1 MEEARPA
8 RRRDD
13 VGVPPWAKLALTVVG
28 TTVTTLI
35 AIFLW
40 ASSTFVSRVEWQ
52 GHAMQQSLD
61 IERILTVQKTYADQ
75 ERRTAGELAVMNA
88 KLSVIEA
95 RQLMVLER
103 LGPVNGKK

>member
-1 MEEARPA
+1 MATEEVPK

-13 VGVPPWAKLALTVVG
+13 VGIPPWAKLALTVIG

-40 ASSTFVSRVEWQ
+40 STSTFVSRVEWQ
-52 GHAMQQSLD
+52 GHSAQQALD
-61 IERILTVQKTYADQ
+61 LERIVTTQKIYAEQ
-75 ERRTAGELAVMNA
+75 ERETANQLSAMNV
-88 KLSVIEA
+88 KLGVIEA

-103 LGPVNGKK
+103 LGPLKR